1 MKKRKNPLKNVQVVV
16 RSSPKVLKVVLILV
30 IVLSIAALG
39 TLRLVHIGIQ
49 NEIQDLKKEA
59 ADFEHANSE
68 LDQKIQDPDSVQSVK
83 DIAKEE
89 LGLVEPDTILIDP
102 R

>member
-49 NEIQDLKKEA
+49 NEIQDLKEEA